1 MRKKLSLLPVLA
13 LSLILVA
20 YVICWIVDESS
31 AGQTVEPKKKDLQTA
46 KDPASLDAR
55 KKLLDE
61 REAALTAREQQAT
74 ALANDANSKLA
85 EIDGMKK
92 KLTINLEEHK
102 RLQSERAKK
111 TLKIYR
117 SLRAEESAKLLDKLD
132 EPTATAILNAMDQ
145 KTIMQMIPYLN
156 QARVLKWTRE
166 TLAGMNEK

>member
-1 MRKKLSLLPVLA
+1 MRKKIGLMPILA
-13 LSLILVA
+13 LTLVLVA
-20 YVICWIVDESS
+20 YLICWIVDESS
-31 AGQTVEPKKKDLQTA
+31 AAPPEPRQKDLHTA

-55 KKLLDE
+55 KKQLDE
-61 REAALTAREQQAT
+61 REAALTAREQQAA
-74 ALANDANSKLA
+74 ALASDASSKLA
-85 EIDGMKK
+85 EVDGLKK
-92 KLTINLEEHK
+92 KLTVNLEEQK

-145 KTIMQMIPYLN
+145 KTILQMIPYLN

-166 TLAGMNEK
+166 TLAGMGEK